1 VKRRKPFK
9 LSRLLAPK
17 GPGDMPHMREPT
29 IPELRWLRAQLSDYA
44 DKPLPRELHVALNE
58 LISWAGWKITRPSTP
73 DQTLYQR
80 YRLVLEG
87 HQLAVR
93 KGLKTGLWKDART
106 HAMKMAAG
114 SYAECG
120 DEMMRKSYEAMRD
133 ATYE

>member
-1 VKRRKPFK
+1 VTGRRKPFK
-9 LSRLLAPK
+9 LSRLPAPR
-17 GPGDMPHMREPT
+17 GPGDLPHMREPT
-29 IPELRWLRAQLSDYA
+29 LPELRQLRAQLRDHA
-44 DKPLPRELHVALNE
+44 DKLPPELSAYLNG

-80 YRLVLEG
+80 FRLVFEG
-87 HQLAVR
+87 HQLGVR
-93 KGLKTGLWKDART
+93 KGLKTGLWKYARA
-106 HAMKMAAG
+106 HAMKMLAG